1 MKNPARIKITS
12 EGNVSTIITCSR
24 RGGKNEITRHLSTNK
39 ISFAE
44 SMESTRYLAHSFTIY
59 RKREQYMQKRKR
71 KDYLNLLLE
80 IKLLSIPSCIFS
92 PLIHS
97 KIDNTSKL
105 FSMVYLLSMPINLL
119 EIRKDRLDP
128 NKDRKKR
135 NKRKKENPFVKIEGL
150 LDSRDIERSTMER
163 RPSLYP
169 FISDTGRYIS
179 FEFLLPLLH

>member
-1 MKNPARIKITS
+1 
-12 EGNVSTIITCSR
+12 
-24 RGGKNEITRHLSTNK
+24 
-39 ISFAE
+39 
-44 SMESTRYLAHSFTIY
+44 MESTRYLAHSFTIY

-105 FSMVYLLSMPINLL
+105 FSMMYLLSMPINLL

-135 NKRKKENPFVKIEGL
+135 NKRKKEK
-150 LDSRDIERSTMER
+150 
-163 RPSLYP
+163 
-169 FISDTGRYIS
+169 GRGILS
-179 FEFLLPLLH
+179 